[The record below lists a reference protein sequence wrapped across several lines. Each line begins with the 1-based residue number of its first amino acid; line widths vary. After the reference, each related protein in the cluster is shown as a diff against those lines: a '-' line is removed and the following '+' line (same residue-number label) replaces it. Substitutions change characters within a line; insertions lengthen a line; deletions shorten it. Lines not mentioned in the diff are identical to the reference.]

1 MARYISW
8 DLTSMPRSSAE
19 LSALVAVEQHGWG
32 REQPRRRSWFYR
44 FFIAPFVDMDHRA
57 VHKAAQ
63 KSAMAAE

>member
-1 MARYISW
+1 
-8 DLTSMPRSSAE
+8 MPRSSAE
-19 LSALVAVEQHGWG
+19 LSALVAVEHHGWG

-44 FFIAPFVDMDHRA
+44 FFVAPFVDMDHRA